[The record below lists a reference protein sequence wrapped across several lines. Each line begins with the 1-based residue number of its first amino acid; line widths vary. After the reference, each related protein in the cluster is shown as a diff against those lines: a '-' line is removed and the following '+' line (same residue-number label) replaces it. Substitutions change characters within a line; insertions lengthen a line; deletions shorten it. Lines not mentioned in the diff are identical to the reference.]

1 MIEHEIIDLIEAM
14 FELIYNNLYYIE
26 GIRLMNVNS
35 ELMLSHNLSLMNK
48 YLLILSRYDNRCYR
62 REVLNEVLEVLES
75 DHFVVNI
82 QYHININHMNM
93 KKMMK
98 GLLINQ

>member
-26 GIRLMNVNS
+26 GTRLMNVNS

-48 YLLILSRYDNRCYR
+48 RLLILSRYDNRGYR

-93 KKMMK
+93 KMMMR